1 MPLTVDDAQLLR
13 MAAEPPRDA
22 ARVLSRA
29 GSLSPVIWLLLV
41 VLPLLAATCAPLEQS
56 LAVWGIKAISVAH
69 AERLEE
75 VLIPG
80 LGWRDD
86 EALYEPPLLA
96 WTMSLSR
103 NVFPRG
109 SVPGLQS
116 MTVLALILA
125 GFLAYLWMR
134 DAGGAAFGILSAL
147 LLAMHS
153 QWLLMCFT
161 GNADALTLCLLA
173 STGYGVWRH
182 WQYSQTLVS
191 GYLLWAG
198 LSWGAALLSG
208 GPLAVAFLA
217 VLLAWS
223 QLSASNERQSLEA
236 AASPTDPGNRSPLWD
251 SRWSRFWSL
260 VILFATGTAVGGWW
274 WAMMVEEFGWNF
286 VVHWLSLAS
295 DRPPGSFL
303 DAITPHE
310 QLLSWFRRSAFLSG
324 AWMLGFWAGLTSFVR
339 REATTT
345 GRLRELMALWFLCG
359 AVLRAIPLHL
369 LVDDT
374 SPSGS
379 WEQHWES
386 FCVIPATCL
395 AADGLMQ
402 LLRRQVS
409 NRSVL
414 VAVAMTSGWLVAT
427 WTDHWGIGGV
437 VGFCVALILAASAP
451 LSLGLRR
458 STLVWSESELRRGI
472 QFYTVL
478 IVLGHGCLGGDL
490 WWQPDPGRKV
500 YATTRIRLLQLEG
513 PPDQISIVTSENA
526 EDPAQIEYLVRSLF
540 PQAVWSRSVGWDP
553 ALTQT
558 IVSQYRQPRSRLL
571 VVEWGRKELRLRADI
586 GTGWQVQPILDQTPY
601 LGRRLA
607 INLIEPV
614 RHGPVSAIELR
625 R

>member
-29 GSLSPVIWLLLV
+29 ESLSPVVWLLLV
-41 VLPLLAATCAPLEQS
+41 VLPLLGATCAPLEQS
-56 LAVWGIKAISVAH
+56 LAVWGIKAMSVAQ
-69 AERLEE
+69 ADRLEE

-96 WTMSLSR
+96 WTMAVSR
-103 NVFPRG
+103 YGFPRG

-116 MTVLALILA
+116 IIVLSLILA
-125 GFLAYLWMR
+125 GFQTYLWMR
-134 DAGGAAFGILSAL
+134 NAGGAAFGILSSL
-147 LLAMHS
+147 LLAIHS
-153 QWLLMCFT
+153 QWLLLCFT
-161 GNADALTLCLLA
+161 GNADALTLCCLA

-182 WQYSQTLVS
+182 WQNSQTLVS
-191 GYLLWAG
+191 GFLLCAG

-208 GPLAVAFLA
+208 GVLAVAFLG
-217 VLLAWS
+217 VLLLWS
-223 QLSASNERQSLEA
+223 QLSASNERQIPSGSDA
-236 AASPTDPGNRSPLWD
+236 MTDPAELQPLWD
-251 SRWSRFWSL
+251 SRWARFWSL

-274 WAMMVEEFGWNF
+274 WAMMAEEYGWSF
-286 VVHWLSLAS
+286 VVNWLTLAA

-303 DAITPHE
+303 DAVTPHE

-324 AWMLGFWAGLTSFVR
+324 VWLLGIWAGLKSLVR
-339 REATTT
+339 RDATPA
-345 GRLRELMALWFLCG
+345 GRIRELMTIWFVCG
-359 AVLRAIPLHL
+359 TVLRAIPIHL
-369 LVDDT
+369 FVDDT
-374 SPSGS
+374 HPTSS
-379 WEQHWES
+379 WQQHWES
-386 FCVIPATCL
+386 FSVIPATCL
-395 AADGLMQ
+395 AADGLVQ

-414 VAVAMTSGWLVAT
+414 VAVAVTSGWLVAM
-427 WTDHWGIGGV
+427 WIDHWGVGV
-437 VGFCVALILAASAP
+437 VVGLCVALMLAASAP

-458 STLVWSESELRRGI
+458 STLVWSEAELRRGI
-472 QFYTVL
+472 QFYAVV

-500 YATTRIRLLQLEG
+500 YATTRVRLLQLEE

-526 EDPAQIEYLVRSLF
+526 EDPAQIEFLVRSLF

-586 GTGWQVQPILDQTPY
+586 GTGWQVRPILDQSPY

-607 INLIEPV
+607 INLIEPA
-614 RHGPVSAIELR
+614 RNGQVSAVSSRL
-625 R
+625 